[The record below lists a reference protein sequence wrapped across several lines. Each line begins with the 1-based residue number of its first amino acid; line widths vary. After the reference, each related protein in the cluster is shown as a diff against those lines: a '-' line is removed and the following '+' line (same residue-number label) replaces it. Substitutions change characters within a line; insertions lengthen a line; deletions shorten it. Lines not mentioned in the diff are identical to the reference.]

1 MIELRSIRK
10 TYRKGSEEIRALDDV
25 SMDIEQGEFVA
36 IVGPSGSGK
45 STLMNVMGLLDRPDS
60 GAYALDGRDVS
71 TFTADEL
78 AGLRNQKIGFVF
90 QSFHLLPR
98 TTARENVELPLIY
111 SSRTDVAGLGERA
124 LAAVGLEDRAEHLP
138 SELSGGQQQR
148 VAIAR
153 ALVNEPEVI
162 LADEPTGNLDSKAGL
177 EVLGIFQDLN
187 REGKSVVLITHD
199 EALAEMANRVVRIV
213 DGRIVTDE
221 RVPEPRDARDL
232 AGLTPDDEHGTEGAD
247 GAGSSRDGAQP

>member
-1 MIELRSIRK
+1 
-10 TYRKGSEEIRALDDV
+10 
-25 SMDIEQGEFVA
+25 
-36 IVGPSGSGK
+36 
-45 STLMNVMGLLDRPDS
+45 
-60 GAYALDGRDVS
+60 
-71 TFTADEL
+71 
-78 AGLRNQKIGFVF
+78 
-90 QSFHLLPR
+90 
-98 TTARENVELPLIY
+98 VELPLIY